1 MDTPFKINLIST
13 GPKREEVSIFWQ
25 MIWEHQPS
33 VVVMLT
39 NVKEN
44 GKVRLN
50 SHSLCVAKFK
60 VQLLVLVP
68 LSCSGLG
75 NDCYSSVVHQQ
86 FHA

>member
-1 MDTPFKINLIST
+1 MYTALKIKLILT
-13 GPKREEVSIFWQ
+13 GPKREEVSIVWQ

-50 SHSLCVAKFK
+50 SHSLCVWTILN
-60 VQLLVLVP
+60 VQLLVLVA
-68 LSCSGLG
+68 LSCSGLENG
-75 NDCYSSVVHQQ
+75 CYNSS
-86 FHA
+86 